1 MQWLMGVPPKSAPV
15 VAHGGNPHDRA
26 TSLHPCLEATKLTC
40 LDWRFCSRVTRE
52 CQT

>member
-1 MQWLMGVPPKSAPV
+1 MGETPKTAPV
-15 VAHGGNPHDRA
+15 VAHGGNPQDRA
-26 TSLHPCLEATKLTC
+26 TSLHRCLEATRFTC